1 MLMKTK
7 QTLALLLA
15 AAPLTLGLAGSA
27 LTLQDGEKTTITV
40 ERAQIEALLDELERL
55 RDANAELQRQIAN
68 LKLEHSQERRELQE
82 LRQFIEDRRE
92 FGDDFEQYR
101 QVKEIAQREERRRQF
116 EAMQRQREEEARQR
130 QQQGGERDAQKA
142 EEERL
147 AAYRRAGFAPVGFDV
162 FLGKMGYFY
171 GTQGQSNV
179 GIEYEPGIGLFYEPV
194 NVPRRIDYSRMKL
207 SGAVLNASNEVR
219 NIGVAIA
226 FFDAAGN
233 QIGAETVQIQNARP
247 NVPYPFTATLD
258 MASGQAFASS
268 SQWVLFADPVE

>member
-1 MLMKTK
+1 MKRLMLI
-7 QTLALLLA
+7 LAFA
-15 AAPLTLGLAGSA
+15 ISPLTLGMAGSTA
-27 LTLQDGEKTTITV
+27 TLAQDGEKNVITV
-40 ERAQIEALLDELERL
+40 ERQQIEALLEELERL
-55 RDANAELQRQIAN
+55 RDANAELQRQMAN
-68 LKLEHSQERRELQE
+68 LKLEHARERRELEE
-82 LRQFIEDRRE
+82 LRQFIADHRE
-92 FGDDFEQYR
+92 YGNDFEQYR
-101 QVKEIAQREERRRQF
+101 QVKEVAQREERRRQY
-116 EAMQRQREEEARQR
+116 EAMQREREEAARQR
-130 QQQGGERDAQKA
+130 AAQGGEREAQKA

-147 AAYRRAGFAPVGFDV
+147 NAYRRAGFAPVGFDV

-171 GTQGQSNV
+171 GPLGQSNV

-207 SGAVLNASNEVR
+207 SGAVLNASNQVR

-226 FFDAAGN
+226 FFDANGN